1 LPIFE
6 QALFQPFKF
15 ILQQDIDRMLY
26 SFVLFKL
33 KITIVRTEYVPYI
46 FQVLAQMLDL
56 QNNGQVPN
64 DYRSILTLLLTPA
77 SWQQKGSIPGLVRLL
92 KTFLARDSAQM
103 IAAGQV
109 GSVLAV
115 VQQRLIPSKLNDA
128 WGFELLQSVFLN
140 VDTWVLIAVWSLNIP
155 YWFRGLD
162 SRANL
167 QQYLKPIFLMLLTR
181 MQANKTDKFVY
192 LFARFILYT
201 MAINKEGFTPDQI
214 IGAIEEIQ
222 SGFVML

>member
-1 LPIFE
+1 M
-6 QALFQPFKF
+6 F
-15 ILQQDIDRMLY
+15 I
-26 SFVLFKL
+26 VLSNWKV
-33 KITIVRTEYVPYI
+33 TIVRTEYIPYV

-56 QNNGQVPN
+56 QNKGQVPN
-64 DYRSILTLLLTPA
+64 DYRSILNLLLTPA

-92 KTFLARDSAQM
+92 KAFLARDSAQM
-103 IAAGQV
+103 FAAGQM

-140 VDTWVLIAVWSLNIP
+140 VNTWVFTTVWPLNIA
-155 YWFRGLD
+155 YWFRVLD
-162 SRANL
+162 SRVDL

-192 LFARFILYT
+192 LFTRFILYT
-201 MAINKEGFTPDQI
+201 MAINKDGFTPDQI
-214 IGAIEEIQ
+214 VGAIEEIQ
-222 SGFVML
+222 SGFVILLL